1 MNLKLLIAPKNDDG
15 SIDYRYESISSQIC
29 VMAGKECLAKL
40 EEFYKQTSK
49 LELEHSSA
57 AVNLV
62 RKSFEID
69 INEYQLKRVIKALT
83 AALKELGFKPSK
95 VSKIINS
102 ARFLQTYDWFEEAR
116 CYFGSNSE
124 KIGQDL
130 FDELSEYFVGFGV
143 GSLDVLS
150 RMTKQGRKKAYRHF
164 LKEGIRMSQKGL
176 EALQRE
182 YPINLRE
189 RRGRKPA
196 GSCKHQIESTQAVV
210 THESLVVMEDADGD
224 SAITQ
229 PESAQRRIDHFF
241 QLFASGAMEQGL
253 AQCPPSVQAHLIDEI
268 KTGITLLEEFVSKN
282 KIIEVNPVN

>member
-15 SIDYRYESISSQIC
+15 SIDYRYESISSQLC
-29 VMAGKECLAKL
+29 VLAGKECIAKL

-49 LELEHSSA
+49 LESEHSSA

-102 ARFLQTYDWFEEAR
+102 ARFLQTYDWFEEAK

-124 KIGQDL
+124 KIGKDL

-150 RMTKQGRKKAYRHF
+150 RMTKEGRKKAYRHF

-182 YPINLRE
+182 HPVNLKE
-189 RRGRKPA
+189 RRSRKSANAYFQNRYSAPVDT
-196 GSCKHQIESTQAVV
+196 HQSME
-210 THESLVVMEDADGD
+210 LMEDNNQEYLTNKLFPSHALI
-224 SAITQ
+224 A
-229 PESAQRRIDHFF
+229 HFF
-241 QLFASGAMEQGL
+241 QLFTSGAIEKHL
-253 AQCPPSVQAHLIDEI
+253 DEVTPAVQANLINEI
-268 KTGITLLEEFVSKN
+268 KLGIPLLEEFVSKN
-282 KIIEVNPVN
+282 KIVEINSKN